1 MQCRRK
7 EGSEYNIG
15 MREAQDVAQEK
26 IMLRVYSGEQKG
38 ATAFF
43 RNRSLLRTLTQLLEP
58 SAHHPP
64 RTLRILFHSASIGA
78 EPYSFA
84 IWCQMHGLHRRLALE
99 ILATDINSE
108 FLDFAR
114 NARYSANVLQMMSEE
129 ERAYFEQVG
138 ENQVTPVETIRR
150 MVAFLPAMSFLEPM
164 AATFDVVM
172 VLNALTY
179 VSEMEQALAIGRIAD
194 YNSRYLVI
202 TAFHPDT
209 IEADLRR
216 HTYIPVTDNIEAI
229 HNGWHERIQP
239 GPGAT
244 RGTAEYSW
252 VLPPFTRVEGYEYK
266 FCSIFEKEGVSG
278 DGRTAR
284 K

>member
-1 MQCRRK
+1 
-7 EGSEYNIG
+7 
-15 MREAQDVAQEK
+15 MREAQDARDEK
-26 IMLRVYSGEQKG
+26 TMLRVYSGEQKG

-43 RNRSLLRTLTQLLEP
+43 RNRSLLRTLTHLLE
-58 SAHHPP
+58 ALANYQP
-64 RTLRILFHSASIGA
+64 RRFRILFHAASIGA
-78 EPYSFA
+78 EAYSFA
-84 IWCQMHGLHRRLALE
+84 IWCQMHAFHRQFALE

-114 NARYSANVLQMMSEE
+114 NARYPANVLQTMAAE
-129 ERAYFEQVG
+129 ERAYFEQAG
-138 ENQVTPVETIRR
+138 ENEVTPVETIRR
-150 MVAFLPAMSFLEPM
+150 MVRFLPATSFLEPM
-164 AATFDVVM
+164 APAFDVVM

-179 VSEMEQALAIGRIAD
+179 VSEMEQGLAIGRIAD

-216 HTYIPVTDNIEAI
+216 HRYVPVTDNIEAI
-229 HNGWHERIQP
+229 HTGWHERIRTDA
-239 GPGAT
+239 GAT

-266 FCSIFEKEGVSG
+266 FCSIFEKEGVRG
-278 DGRTAR
+278 ERRTTR